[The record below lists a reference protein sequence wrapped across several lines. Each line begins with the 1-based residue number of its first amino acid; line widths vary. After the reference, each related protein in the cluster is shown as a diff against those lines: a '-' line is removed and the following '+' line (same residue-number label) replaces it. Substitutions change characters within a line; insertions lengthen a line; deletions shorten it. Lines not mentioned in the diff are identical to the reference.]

1 MSFPRSH
8 GRGGRWGE
16 LDGVFCIFHVT
27 ETLIEKVVTKWSPS
41 PTTYTCHP
49 PDHMD
54 EEDEFLVAGEE
65 EQELQIWC
73 WCNFLDLRLSLL
85 WRGFSVDLKVK
96 IKRYFL
102 KQAGDK
108 KMKLA
113 RRLRSGK
120 YTLQHSW
127 SDYQHTKIIFPTF
140 DPCLPFSNLDYCTH
154 SKSGFPG
161 CPHCANNFEFS
172 TEI

>member
-1 MSFPRSH
+1 M
-8 GRGGRWGE
+8 
-16 LDGVFCIFHVT
+16 
-27 ETLIEKVVTKWSPS
+27 
-41 PTTYTCHP
+41 
-49 PDHMD
+49 
-54 EEDEFLVAGEE
+54 
-65 EQELQIWC
+65 
-73 WCNFLDLRLSLL
+73 
-85 WRGFSVDLKVK
+85 DLKVK

-120 YTLQHSW
+120 YTLQPSL
-127 SDYQHTKIIFPTF
+127 SDYQHTKIIFPTI
-140 DPCLPFSNLDYCTH
+140 DPRLTFSNLDYCIQ

-172 TEI
+172 KEI